1 MSYFRRF
8 LIVSICGVVQIFFA
22 SYVLLELL
30 NLFFELPSD
39 SFLLPGILI
48 ILGSS
53 YLTIS
58 YYLGDKKL
66 NNSIDEYSALSLFGN
81 KPFRRI
87 RMIYQIAAFAWM
99 VFGFLMLIFSWG
111 DYQEYHAENSENI
124 KNLLNNELRKSWLT
138 EVSEVSRKSIN
149 AIENGVYVPS
159 TVLALKIAKTLGCKV
174 EDLFK
179 LP

>member
-8 LIVSICGVVQIFFA
+8 LIVSVCGVVQIFFA
-22 SYVLLELL
+22 SYVLLGLL
-30 NLFFELPSD
+30 NLNFFELPSD

-66 NNSIDEYSALSLFGN
+66 NNMLYDEYSALRYYKLGAIGYAINGFGVFLIFSMQDWSN
-81 KPFRRI
+81 WDLVSAN

-111 DYQEYHAENSENI
+111 DYQENLAERS
-124 KNLLNNELRKSWLT
+124 S
-138 EVSEVSRKSIN
+138 
-149 AIENGVYVPS
+149 
-159 TVLALKIAKTLGCKV
+159 
-174 EDLFK
+174 
-179 LP
+179 

>member
-30 NLFFELPSD
+30 NLNFFELPSD

-48 ILGSS
+48 ILCSS

-66 NNSIDEYSALSLFGN
+66 NNILYDEYSALRYYKLGAIGYAINGFGVFLIFSMQDWSN
-81 KPFRRI
+81 WNLVSAN

-111 DYQEYHAENSENI
+111 DYQEYHAERS
-124 KNLLNNELRKSWLT
+124 S
-138 EVSEVSRKSIN
+138 
-149 AIENGVYVPS
+149 
-159 TVLALKIAKTLGCKV
+159 
-174 EDLFK
+174 
-179 LP
+179 

>member
-8 LIVSICGVVQIFFA
+8 LIVSVCGVVQIFFA
-22 SYVLLELL
+22 SYVLLGLL
-30 NLFFELPSD
+30 NLNFFELPSN

-66 NNSIDEYSALSLFGN
+66 NNMLYDEYSALRYYKLGAIGYAINGFGVFLIFSMQDWSN
-81 KPFRRI
+81 WDLVSAN

-111 DYQEYHAENSENI
+111 DYQEYHAERS
-124 KNLLNNELRKSWLT
+124 S
-138 EVSEVSRKSIN
+138 
-149 AIENGVYVPS
+149 
-159 TVLALKIAKTLGCKV
+159 
-174 EDLFK
+174 
-179 LP
+179 

>member
-8 LIVSICGVVQIFFA
+8 LIVSVCGVVQIFFA
-22 SYVLLELL
+22 SYILLGLL
-30 NLFFELPSD
+30 NLNFFELPSD
-39 SFLLPGILI
+39 SFILPGILI

-66 NNSIDEYSALSLFGN
+66 NNMLYDEYSALRYYKLGAIGYAINGFGVFLIFSMQDWCN
-81 KPFRRI
+81 WDLVSAN

-111 DYQEYHAENSENI
+111 DYQEYHAERS
-124 KNLLNNELRKSWLT
+124 S
-138 EVSEVSRKSIN
+138 
-149 AIENGVYVPS
+149 
-159 TVLALKIAKTLGCKV
+159 
-174 EDLFK
+174 
-179 LP
+179 

>member
-8 LIVSICGVVQIFFA
+8 LIVSVCGVVQIFFA
-22 SYVLLELL
+22 SYVLLGLL
-30 NLFFELPSD
+30 NLNFFELPSD

-66 NNSIDEYSALSLFGN
+66 NNMLYDEYSALRYYKLGAIGYAINGFGVFLIFSMQDWSN
-81 KPFRRI
+81 WDLVSAN
-87 RMIYQIAAFAWM
+87 RMIYQIAAFAGM

-111 DYQEYHAENSENI
+111 DYQEYHAERS
-124 KNLLNNELRKSWLT
+124 S
-138 EVSEVSRKSIN
+138 
-149 AIENGVYVPS
+149 
-159 TVLALKIAKTLGCKV
+159 
-174 EDLFK
+174 
-179 LP
+179 

>member
-8 LIVSICGVVQIFFA
+8 LIVSVCGVVQIFFA
-22 SYVLLELL
+22 SYVLLGLL
-30 NLFFELPSD
+30 NLNFFELPSE

-66 NNSIDEYSALSLFGN
+66 NNMLYDEYSALRYYKLGAIGYAINGFGVFLIFSMQDWSN
-81 KPFRRI
+81 WDLVSAN

-111 DYQEYHAENSENI
+111 DYQEYHAERS
-124 KNLLNNELRKSWLT
+124 S
-138 EVSEVSRKSIN
+138 
-149 AIENGVYVPS
+149 
-159 TVLALKIAKTLGCKV
+159 
-174 EDLFK
+174 
-179 LP
+179 

>member
-8 LIVSICGVVQIFFA
+8 LIVSVCGVVQIFFA

-30 NLFFELPSD
+30 NLNFFELPSD

-58 YYLGDKKL
+58 YYLGVKKL
-66 NNSIDEYSALSLFGN
+66 NNMLYDEYSALRYYKLGAIGYAINGFGVFLIFSMQDWSN
-81 KPFRRI
+81 WNLVSAN

-111 DYQEYHAENSENI
+111 DYQEYHAERS
-124 KNLLNNELRKSWLT
+124 S
-138 EVSEVSRKSIN
+138 
-149 AIENGVYVPS
+149 
-159 TVLALKIAKTLGCKV
+159 
-174 EDLFK
+174 
-179 LP
+179 

>member
-8 LIVSICGVVQIFFA
+8 LIVSVCGVVQIFFA
-22 SYVLLELL
+22 SYVLLGLFNL
-30 NLFFELPSD
+30 NFFELPSD

-66 NNSIDEYSALSLFGN
+66 NNMLYDEYSALRYYKLGAIGYAINGFGVFLIFSMQDWSN
-81 KPFRRI
+81 WDLVSAN
-87 RMIYQIAAFAWM
+87 RMIYQIVAFAWM

-111 DYQEYHAENSENI
+111 DYQEYHAERS
-124 KNLLNNELRKSWLT
+124 S
-138 EVSEVSRKSIN
+138 
-149 AIENGVYVPS
+149 
-159 TVLALKIAKTLGCKV
+159 
-174 EDLFK
+174 
-179 LP
+179 

>member
-30 NLFFELPSD
+30 NLNFFELPSD

-66 NNSIDEYSALSLFGN
+66 NNILYDEYSALRYYKLGAIGYAINGFGVFLIFSMQDWSN
-81 KPFRRI
+81 WDLVSAN

-111 DYQEYHAENSENI
+111 DYQEYHAERTLTEWENI
-124 KNLLNNELRKSWLT
+124 TR
-138 EVSEVSRKSIN
+138 I
-149 AIENGVYVPS
+149 Y
-159 TVLALKIAKTLGCKV
+159 
-174 EDLFK
+174 
-179 LP
+179 

>member
-1 MSYFRRF
+1 MSFFKRF
-8 LIVSICGVVQIFFA
+8 LIVSVCGLVQIFFA
-22 SYVLLELL
+22 SYVLLGLL
-30 NLFFELPSD
+30 NLNFFELPSD

-66 NNSIDEYSALSLFGN
+66 NNMLYDEYSALRYYKLGAIGYAINGFGVFLIFSMQDWSN
-81 KPFRRI
+81 WDLVSAN

-111 DYQEYHAENSENI
+111 DYQEYHAERS
-124 KNLLNNELRKSWLT
+124 S
-138 EVSEVSRKSIN
+138 
-149 AIENGVYVPS
+149 
-159 TVLALKIAKTLGCKV
+159 
-174 EDLFK
+174 
-179 LP
+179 

>member
-8 LIVSICGVVQIFFA
+8 LIVSVCGVVQIFFA
-22 SYVLLELL
+22 SYVLLGLL
-30 NLFFELPSD
+30 NLNFFELPSE

-66 NNSIDEYSALSLFGN
+66 NNMLYDEYSALRYYKLGAIGYAINGFGVFLIFSMQDWSN
-81 KPFRRI
+81 WNLVSAN

-111 DYQEYHAENSENI
+111 DYQEYHAERS
-124 KNLLNNELRKSWLT
+124 S
-138 EVSEVSRKSIN
+138 
-149 AIENGVYVPS
+149 
-159 TVLALKIAKTLGCKV
+159 
-174 EDLFK
+174 
-179 LP
+179 

>member
-22 SYVLLELL
+22 SYVLLGLL
-30 NLFFELPSD
+30 NLNFFELPSD

-66 NNSIDEYSALSLFGN
+66 NNMLYDEYSALRYYKLGAIGYAINGFGVFLIFSMQDWSN
-81 KPFRRI
+81 WDLVSAN

-111 DYQEYHAENSENI
+111 DYQEYHAERS
-124 KNLLNNELRKSWLT
+124 S
-138 EVSEVSRKSIN
+138 
-149 AIENGVYVPS
+149 
-159 TVLALKIAKTLGCKV
+159 
-174 EDLFK
+174 
-179 LP
+179 

>member
-30 NLFFELPSD
+30 NLNFFELPSD

-66 NNSIDEYSALSLFGN
+66 NNILYDEYSALRYYKLGAIGYAINGFGVFLIFSMQDWSN
-81 KPFRRI
+81 WDLVSAN

-111 DYQEYHAENSENI
+111 DYQEYHAERS
-124 KNLLNNELRKSWLT
+124 S
-138 EVSEVSRKSIN
+138 
-149 AIENGVYVPS
+149 
-159 TVLALKIAKTLGCKV
+159 
-174 EDLFK
+174 
-179 LP
+179 

>member
-22 SYVLLELL
+22 SYVLLGLL
-30 NLFFELPSD
+30 NLNFFELPSD

-66 NNSIDEYSALSLFGN
+66 NNILYDEYSALRYYKLGAIGYAINGFGVFLIFSMQDWSN
-81 KPFRRI
+81 WDLVSAN

-111 DYQEYHAENSENI
+111 DYQEYHAERS
-124 KNLLNNELRKSWLT
+124 S
-138 EVSEVSRKSIN
+138 
-149 AIENGVYVPS
+149 
-159 TVLALKIAKTLGCKV
+159 
-174 EDLFK
+174 
-179 LP
+179 

>member
-8 LIVSICGVVQIFFA
+8 LIVSVCGVVQIFFA
-22 SYVLLELL
+22 SYVLLGLL
-30 NLFFELPSD
+30 NLNFFELPSD

-58 YYLGDKKL
+58 YFLGDKKL
-66 NNSIDEYSALSLFGN
+66 NNMLYDEYSALRYYKLGAIGYAINGFGVFLIFSMQDWSN
-81 KPFRRI
+81 WDLVSAN

-111 DYQEYHAENSENI
+111 DYQEYHAERS
-124 KNLLNNELRKSWLT
+124 S
-138 EVSEVSRKSIN
+138 
-149 AIENGVYVPS
+149 
-159 TVLALKIAKTLGCKV
+159 
-174 EDLFK
+174 
-179 LP
+179 

>member
-8 LIVSICGVVQIFFA
+8 LIVSVCGVVQIFFA
-22 SYVLLELL
+22 SYVLLGLL
-30 NLFFELPSD
+30 NLNFFELPSD

-66 NNSIDEYSALSLFGN
+66 NNMLYDEYSALRYYKLGAIGYAINGFGVFLIFSMQDWSN
-81 KPFRRI
+81 WDLVSAN
-87 RMIYQIAAFAWM
+87 RMIYQMAAFAWM

-111 DYQEYHAENSENI
+111 DYQEYHAERS
-124 KNLLNNELRKSWLT
+124 S
-138 EVSEVSRKSIN
+138 
-149 AIENGVYVPS
+149 
-159 TVLALKIAKTLGCKV
+159 
-174 EDLFK
+174 
-179 LP
+179 

>member
-8 LIVSICGVVQIFFA
+8 LIVSVCGVVQIFFA
-22 SYVLLELL
+22 SYVLLGLL
-30 NLFFELPSD
+30 NLNFFELPSD

-66 NNSIDEYSALSLFGN
+66 NNMLYDEYSALRYYKLGAIGYAINGFGVFLIFSMQDWSN
-81 KPFRRI
+81 WNLVSAN

-111 DYQEYHAENSENI
+111 DYQEYHAERS
-124 KNLLNNELRKSWLT
+124 S
-138 EVSEVSRKSIN
+138 
-149 AIENGVYVPS
+149 
-159 TVLALKIAKTLGCKV
+159 
-174 EDLFK
+174 
-179 LP
+179 

>member
-1 MSYFRRF
+1 MSFFRRF
-8 LIVSICGVVQIFFA
+8 LIVSVCGVVQIFFA
-22 SYVLLELL
+22 SYVLLGLL
-30 NLFFELPSD
+30 NLNFFELPSD

-66 NNSIDEYSALSLFGN
+66 NNMLYDEYSALRYYKLGAIGYAINGFGVFLIFSMQDWSN
-81 KPFRRI
+81 WDLVSAN

-111 DYQEYHAENSENI
+111 DYQEYHAERS
-124 KNLLNNELRKSWLT
+124 S
-138 EVSEVSRKSIN
+138 
-149 AIENGVYVPS
+149 
-159 TVLALKIAKTLGCKV
+159 
-174 EDLFK
+174 
-179 LP
+179 

>member
-1 MSYFRRF
+1 MSFFRRF
-8 LIVSICGVVQIFFA
+8 LIVSVCGVVQIFFA
-22 SYVLLELL
+22 SYVLLGLL
-30 NLFFELPSD
+30 NLNFFELPSE

-66 NNSIDEYSALSLFGN
+66 NNMLYDEYSALRYYKLGAIGYAINGFGVFLIFSMQDWSN
-81 KPFRRI
+81 WDLVSAN

-111 DYQEYHAENSENI
+111 DYQEYHAERS
-124 KNLLNNELRKSWLT
+124 S
-138 EVSEVSRKSIN
+138 
-149 AIENGVYVPS
+149 
-159 TVLALKIAKTLGCKV
+159 
-174 EDLFK
+174 
-179 LP
+179 

>member
-8 LIVSICGVVQIFFA
+8 LIVSVCGVVQIFFA
-22 SYVLLELL
+22 SYVLLGLL
-30 NLFFELPSD
+30 NLNFFELPPD

-66 NNSIDEYSALSLFGN
+66 NNMLYDEYSALRYYKLGAIGYAINGFGVFLIFSMQDWSN
-81 KPFRRI
+81 WDLVSAN

-111 DYQEYHAENSENI
+111 DYQEYHAERS
-124 KNLLNNELRKSWLT
+124 S
-138 EVSEVSRKSIN
+138 
-149 AIENGVYVPS
+149 
-159 TVLALKIAKTLGCKV
+159 
-174 EDLFK
+174 
-179 LP
+179 

>member
-8 LIVSICGVVQIFFA
+8 LIVSVCGVVQIFFA

-30 NLFFELPSD
+30 NLNFFELPSD

-66 NNSIDEYSALSLFGN
+66 NNMLYDEYSALRYYKLGAIGYAINGFGVFLIFSMQDWFN
-81 KPFRRI
+81 WDLVSAN

-111 DYQEYHAENSENI
+111 DYQEYHAERS
-124 KNLLNNELRKSWLT
+124 S
-138 EVSEVSRKSIN
+138 
-149 AIENGVYVPS
+149 
-159 TVLALKIAKTLGCKV
+159 
-174 EDLFK
+174 
-179 LP
+179 

>member
-8 LIVSICGVVQIFFA
+8 LIVSVCGVVQIFFA

-30 NLFFELPSD
+30 NLNFFELPSD

-66 NNSIDEYSALSLFGN
+66 NNILYDEYSALRYYKLGAIGYAINGFGVFLIFSMQDWSN
-81 KPFRRI
+81 WNLVSAN

-111 DYQEYHAENSENI
+111 DYQEYHAERS
-124 KNLLNNELRKSWLT
+124 S
-138 EVSEVSRKSIN
+138 
-149 AIENGVYVPS
+149 
-159 TVLALKIAKTLGCKV
+159 
-174 EDLFK
+174 
-179 LP
+179 

>member
-8 LIVSICGVVQIFFA
+8 LIVSICGVVQIYFA

-30 NLFFELPSD
+30 NLNFFELPSD

-66 NNSIDEYSALSLFGN
+66 NNMLYDEYSALRYYKLGAIGYAINGFGVFLIFSMQDWSN
-81 KPFRRI
+81 WDLVSAN

-111 DYQEYHAENSENI
+111 DYQEYHAERS
-124 KNLLNNELRKSWLT
+124 S
-138 EVSEVSRKSIN
+138 
-149 AIENGVYVPS
+149 
-159 TVLALKIAKTLGCKV
+159 
-174 EDLFK
+174 
-179 LP
+179 

>member
-8 LIVSICGVVQIFFA
+8 LIVSVCGVVQIFFA
-22 SYVLLELL
+22 SYVLLGLL
-30 NLFFELPSD
+30 NLNFFELPSD

-66 NNSIDEYSALSLFGN
+66 NNMLYDEYSALRYYKLGSIGYAINGFGVFLIFSMQDWSN
-81 KPFRRI
+81 WDLVSAN

-111 DYQEYHAENSENI
+111 DYQEYHAERS
-124 KNLLNNELRKSWLT
+124 S
-138 EVSEVSRKSIN
+138 
-149 AIENGVYVPS
+149 
-159 TVLALKIAKTLGCKV
+159 
-174 EDLFK
+174 
-179 LP
+179 

>member
-8 LIVSICGVVQIFFA
+8 LIVSVCGVVQIFFA
-22 SYVLLELL
+22 SYVLLGLL
-30 NLFFELPSD
+30 NLNFFELPSD

-66 NNSIDEYSALSLFGN
+66 NNMLYDEYSALRYYKLGAIGYAINGFGVFLIFSMQDWSN
-81 KPFRRI
+81 WDLI
-87 RMIYQIAAFAWM
+87 SANRMIYQIAAFAWM

-111 DYQEYHAENSENI
+111 DYQEYHAERS
-124 KNLLNNELRKSWLT
+124 S
-138 EVSEVSRKSIN
+138 
-149 AIENGVYVPS
+149 
-159 TVLALKIAKTLGCKV
+159 
-174 EDLFK
+174 
-179 LP
+179 

>member
-1 MSYFRRF
+1 MTYFRRF
-8 LIVSICGVVQIFFA
+8 LIVSVCGVVQIFFA
-22 SYVLLELL
+22 SYVLLGLL
-30 NLFFELPSD
+30 NLNFFELPSD

-66 NNSIDEYSALSLFGN
+66 NNMLYDEYSALRYYKLGAIGYAINGFGVFLIFSMQDWSN
-81 KPFRRI
+81 WNLVSAN

-111 DYQEYHAENSENI
+111 DYQEYHAERS
-124 KNLLNNELRKSWLT
+124 S
-138 EVSEVSRKSIN
+138 
-149 AIENGVYVPS
+149 
-159 TVLALKIAKTLGCKV
+159 
-174 EDLFK
+174 
-179 LP
+179 

>member
-8 LIVSICGVVQIFFA
+8 LIVSVCGVVQIFFA
-22 SYVLLELL
+22 SYVLLGLL
-30 NLFFELPSD
+30 NLNFFELPSD
-39 SFLLPGILI
+39 SFFLPGILI

-66 NNSIDEYSALSLFGN
+66 NNMLYDEYSALRYYKLGAIGYAINGFGVFLIFSMQDWSN
-81 KPFRRI
+81 WDLVSAN

-111 DYQEYHAENSENI
+111 DYQEYHAERS
-124 KNLLNNELRKSWLT
+124 S
-138 EVSEVSRKSIN
+138 
-149 AIENGVYVPS
+149 
-159 TVLALKIAKTLGCKV
+159 
-174 EDLFK
+174 
-179 LP
+179 